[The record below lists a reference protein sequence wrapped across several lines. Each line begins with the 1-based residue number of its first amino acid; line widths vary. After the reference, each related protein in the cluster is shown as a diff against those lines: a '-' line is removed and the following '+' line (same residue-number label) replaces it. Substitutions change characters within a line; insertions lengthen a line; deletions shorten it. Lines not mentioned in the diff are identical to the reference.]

1 MQVCTCPQATQ
12 FLSLTFQETYREQKE
27 ELLAQNSN
35 VTINK
40 FQLSC
45 PVCRETIGNTQQ
57 HILPLQKASEQ
68 RRSMKLY
75 FSGESRYNLCD
86 LLSAPPPLE
95 SEEEAPVYKESE
107 EVTLILKCF

>member
-1 MQVCTCPQATQ
+1 
-12 FLSLTFQETYREQKE
+12 
-27 ELLAQNSN
+27 
-35 VTINK
+35 
-40 FQLSC
+40 
-45 PVCRETIGNTQQ
+45 
-57 HILPLQKASEQ
+57 
-68 RRSMKLY
+68 MKLY

>member
-68 RRSMKLY
+68 RGSMK
-75 FSGESRYNLCD
+75 FVFFQVNLVTTCVISS
-86 LLSAPPPLE
+86 LLL
-95 SEEEAPVYKESE
+95 
-107 EVTLILKCF
+107 LH